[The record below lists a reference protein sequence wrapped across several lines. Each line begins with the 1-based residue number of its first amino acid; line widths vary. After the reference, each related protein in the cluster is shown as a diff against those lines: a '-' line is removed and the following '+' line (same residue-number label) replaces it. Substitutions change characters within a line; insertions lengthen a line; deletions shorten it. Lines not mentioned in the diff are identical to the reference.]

1 MGFPALGAAKTSRR
15 RVSEQPVQPSLQPTP
30 LAGRNLILS
39 KSGSQLLKNLT
50 SRAIVAPTPSLPFNI
65 PSPDQV
71 ASRHV
76 VCELVVDERGVV
88 M

>member
-39 KSGSQLLKNLT
+39 KSGSQLLTNGT
-50 SRAIVAPTPSLPFNI
+50 SRAIFAPTTSRPST
-65 PSPDQV
+65 
-71 ASRHV
+71 SRR
-76 VCELVVDERGVV
+76 LATAGLT
-88 M
+88 